1 MICLKNLAQN
11 HSIAIVTSI
20 HQPNTDVLMLFDQ
33 LYVLATRGQ
42 CIYSGH
48 PSYLKQHLI
57 ECQIPLL
64 DYQIPIKQLINVAS
78 SSDYNLVNNLVAKT
92 IDDSISQEELWT
104 KFGKLIKASFTQK
117 TKTFNS
123 TDLII
128 LLRRTINNEFF
139 GGWKIQFGF
148 TLTTLLCILMV
159 IYMLPNDIGS
169 DPGCTQDSIDLRN
182 ISLINQR
189 ILDALTGNEQKF
201 QQNIKYIL
209 FISIFI
215 YCLNMF
221 QVCYSAQSQVIF
233 KNYKSN

>member
-1 MICLKNLAQN
+1 M
-11 HSIAIVTSI
+11 
-20 HQPNTDVLMLFDQ
+20 
-33 LYVLATRGQ
+33 
-42 CIYSGH
+42 
-48 PSYLKQHLI
+48 
-57 ECQIPLL
+57 
-64 DYQIPIKQLINVAS
+64 
-78 SSDYNLVNNLVAKT
+78 
-92 IDDSISQEELWT
+92 
-104 KFGKLIKASFTQK
+104 
-117 TKTFNS
+117 
-123 TDLII
+123 
-128 LLRRTINNEFF
+128 RRTINNEFF

-169 DPGCTQDSIDLRN
+169 DPGCTQEVIDLRN